1 MSTSSIQRI
10 LCPVDFSESSDA
22 ALTFASVLAKQFGA
36 ELHAV
41 HTWELSA
48 YASPTS
54 ELAKDT
60 ERALK
65 KDLDAAIARAVTN
78 GVVVHAH
85 LRLGPP
91 AETIV
96 AAGKHF
102 GVDHIVMGTAG
113 KGGLERLLVGSVAE
127 QVIRAAEV
135 PVTTVRGRPKA

>member
-1 MSTSSIQRI
+1 MSTPFSIRRI
-10 LCPVDFSESSDA
+10 LCPVDFSDSSDA

-54 ELAKDT
+54 DLAKDS

-65 KDLDAAIARAVTN
+65 QDLDAAITRSVTN
-78 GVVVHAH
+78 GVTVHAH

-91 AETIV
+91 AETIAH
-96 AAGKHF
+96 AAKHF
-102 GVDHIVMGTAG
+102 AVDHIVMGTAG
-113 KGGLERLLVGSVAE
+113 KAGLERLLVGSVAE
-127 QVIRAAEV
+127 QVVRAAEV
-135 PVTTVRGRPKA
+135 PVTTVRARPK